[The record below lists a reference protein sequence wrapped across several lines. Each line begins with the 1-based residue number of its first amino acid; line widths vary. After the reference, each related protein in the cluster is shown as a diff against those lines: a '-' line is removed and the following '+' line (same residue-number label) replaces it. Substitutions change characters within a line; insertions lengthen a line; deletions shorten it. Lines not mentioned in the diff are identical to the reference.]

1 MRAVILRICSA
12 RLHAPPGVLP
22 RGCCSFFEN
31 IRNNGRGV
39 SSCVPSSPKLF
50 AIHMCFRVAIR
61 CARYDGGVDSLPPSS
76 VDLFERLLMTSSSS
90 KSIALSRRAVL
101 GAGGVGLAAVLSAC
115 ARTVHPPV
123 DAATSESASASP
135 SASSTLPSANK
146 SYKGKVTFD
155 NFEKNGEYV
164 PATAEKKAQNVP
176 KPLMPEKVQ
185 ELSIDGIYAL
195 IGYWISSFNYLAL
208 TGDIEPLKKTD
219 PSSEYYKEL
228 EPMVKLYETG
238 RGWIYDTSE
247 PMSVYLMTD
256 TPTQV
261 EGDRI
266 RYFWRARSLVDQNAK
281 RHLTEGDNRDKSL
294 ARAEDSQGQAMRI
307 VVEYKEGAW
316 FMSTQKDKD
325 ADKSTESAS
334 PSAS

>member
-1 MRAVILRICSA
+1 MM
-12 RLHAPPGVLP
+12 
-22 RGCCSFFEN
+22 
-31 IRNNGRGV
+31 GV
-39 SSCVPSSPKLF
+39 STHSS
-50 AIHMCFRVAIR
+50 
-61 CARYDGGVDSLPPSS
+61 SS

-90 KSIALSRRAVL
+90 KPVALSRRAVL

-123 DAATSESASASP
+123 ATAESESASASASVSP
-135 SASSTLPSANK
+135 SASPALPSANK

-176 KPLMPEKVQ
+176 KPIMPEKVQ

-208 TGDIEPLKKTD
+208 TGDIEPMKKTD
-219 PSSEYYKEL
+219 LSTDYTKEL
-228 EPMVKLYETG
+228 EPMIKLYETG

-247 PMSVYLMTD
+247 PMSVYLLTD
-256 TPTQV
+256 TPTQI

-316 FMSTQKDKD
+316 FMSTQEDKD
-325 ADKSTESAS
+325 ADKGADSAS

>member
-1 MRAVILRICSA
+1 MM
-12 RLHAPPGVLP
+12 
-22 RGCCSFFEN
+22 
-31 IRNNGRGV
+31 GV
-39 SSCVPSSPKLF
+39 STHSS
-50 AIHMCFRVAIR
+50 
-61 CARYDGGVDSLPPSS
+61 SSS

-101 GAGGVGLAAVLSAC
+101 GVGGIGLAAVVSAC
-115 ARTVHPPV
+115 ARTVHPPADV
-123 DAATSESASASP
+123 AESGSASASASASP
-135 SASSTLPSANK
+135 SASSALPPANK
-146 SYKGKVTFD
+146 SYQGKVTFD

-164 PATAEKKAQNVP
+164 PATAEQKAQNVP
-176 KPLMPEKVQ
+176 KPIMPEKVQ
-185 ELSIDGIYAL
+185 ELSVDGIYAL

-219 PSSEYYKEL
+219 PSSDYYKEL
-228 EPMVKLYETG
+228 EPMIKLYETG

-247 PMSVYLMTD
+247 PMSVYLLTD
-256 TPTQV
+256 TPTQI

-316 FMSTQKDKD
+316 FMSTQEDKD
-325 ADKSTESAS
+325 ADKGADSAS

>member
-1 MRAVILRICSA
+1 MRQLRGFFVCA
-12 RLHAPPGVLP
+12 GLFVVRL
-22 RGCCSFFEN
+22 R
-31 IRNNGRGV
+31 
-39 SSCVPSSPKLF
+39 
-50 AIHMCFRVAIR
+50 FRVAIR
-61 CARYDGGVDSLPPSS
+61 YARYDGGVDSLPLS
-76 VDLFERLLMTSSSS
+76 VDLTERLLMTSSSS
-90 KSIALSRRAVL
+90 KPVALSRRAVL
-101 GAGGVGLAAVLSAC
+101 GAGGVGLVAVLSAC

-123 DAATSESASASP
+123 DTAASDSASASASP
-135 SASSTLPSANK
+135 ALPSANK

-155 NFEKNGEYV
+155 NFEKTGEYV

-176 KPLMPEKVQ
+176 KPIMPEKVQ

-208 TGDIEPLKKTD
+208 TGDIEPMKKTD
-219 PSSEYYKEL
+219 PSTDYTKEL
-228 EPMVKLYETG
+228 EPMIKLYETG

-316 FMSTQKDKD
+316 FMSTQQDKD

>member
-1 MRAVILRICSA
+1 MRQLRGFFVCA
-12 RLHAPPGVLP
+12 GLFVVRL
-22 RGCCSFFEN
+22 R
-31 IRNNGRGV
+31 
-39 SSCVPSSPKLF
+39 
-50 AIHMCFRVAIR
+50 FRVAIR
-61 CARYDGGVDSLPPSS
+61 YARYDGGVDSLPLS
-76 VDLFERLLMTSSSS
+76 VDLTERLLMTSSSS
-90 KSIALSRRAVL
+90 KPVALSRRAVL
-101 GAGGVGLAAVLSAC
+101 GAGGVGLVAVLSAC

-123 DAATSESASASP
+123 VAESESANASASASP
-135 SASSTLPSANK
+135 SASPALPSANK

-176 KPLMPEKVQ
+176 KPIMPEKVQ
-185 ELSIDGIYAL
+185 DLSIDGIYAL

-247 PMSVYLMTD
+247 PMSVYLTTD

-266 RYFWRARSLVDQNAK
+266 LYFWRARSLVDQNAK

-294 ARAEDSQGQAMRI
+294 VGAADAQGQAMRI

>member
-1 MRAVILRICSA
+1 M
-12 RLHAPPGVLP
+12 
-22 RGCCSFFEN
+22 
-31 IRNNGRGV
+31 
-39 SSCVPSSPKLF
+39 
-50 AIHMCFRVAIR
+50 
-61 CARYDGGVDSLPPSS
+61 
-76 VDLFERLLMTSSSS
+76 
-90 KSIALSRRAVL
+90 
-101 GAGGVGLAAVLSAC
+101 
-115 ARTVHPPV
+115 
-123 DAATSESASASP
+123 
-135 SASSTLPSANK
+135 
-146 SYKGKVTFD
+146 
-155 NFEKNGEYV
+155 
-164 PATAEKKAQNVP
+164 P
-176 KPLMPEKVQ
+176 KPIMPEKVQ

-208 TGDIEPLKKTD
+208 TGDIEPMKKTD
-219 PSSEYYKEL
+219 LSTDYTKEL

-266 RYFWRARSLVDQNAK
+266 LYFWRARSLVDQNGK
-281 RHLTEGDNRDKSL
+281 RHLTEGDNRDKPIVG
-294 ARAEDSQGQAMRI
+294 AEDSQGQAMRI

-325 ADKSTESAS
+325 AGKSSDSAS

>member
-1 MRAVILRICSA
+1 MM
-12 RLHAPPGVLP
+12 
-22 RGCCSFFEN
+22 
-31 IRNNGRGV
+31 GV
-39 SSCVPSSPKLF
+39 STHS
-50 AIHMCFRVAIR
+50 
-61 CARYDGGVDSLPPSS
+61 PSS

-90 KSIALSRRAVL
+90 KPVALSRRAVL

-123 DAATSESASASP
+123 ATAESESASASASVSP
-135 SASSTLPSANK
+135 SASPALPSANK

-219 PSSEYYKEL
+219 PNSDYYKEL

>member
-1 MRAVILRICSA
+1 MCPAI
-12 RLHAPPGVLP
+12 
-22 RGCCSFFEN
+22 CCSPALY
-31 IRNNGRGV
+31 NGSKVTGA
-39 SSCVPSSPKLF
+39 L
-50 AIHMCFRVAIR
+50 R
-61 CARYDGGVDSLPPSS
+61 CARYDGGVDSLPSS

-90 KSIALSRRAVL
+90 KPIALSRRAVL
-101 GAGGVGLAAVLSAC
+101 GAGGVGLVAVLSAC

-123 DAATSESASASP
+123 DTAASDSASASASP
-135 SASSTLPSANK
+135 ALPSANK

-155 NFEKNGEYV
+155 NFEKTGEYV

-176 KPLMPEKVQ
+176 KPIMPEKVQ

-208 TGDIEPLKKTD
+208 TGDIEPLRKTD

-316 FMSTQKDKD
+316 FMSTQQDKD

>member
-1 MRAVILRICSA
+1 MM
-12 RLHAPPGVLP
+12 
-22 RGCCSFFEN
+22 
-31 IRNNGRGV
+31 GV
-39 SSCVPSSPKLF
+39 STHSS
-50 AIHMCFRVAIR
+50 
-61 CARYDGGVDSLPPSS
+61 SS

-101 GAGGVGLAAVLSAC
+101 GVGGVGLAAVLGAC
-115 ARTVHPPV
+115 ARTVHPPA
-123 DAATSESASASP
+123 DISASDSASP
-135 SASSTLPSANK
+135 SASPTLPSANK

-155 NFEKNGEYV
+155 NFEKTGEYV

-176 KPLMPEKVQ
+176 KPIMPEKVQ

-208 TGDIEPLKKTD
+208 TGDIEPMKKTD
-219 PSSEYYKEL
+219 PSTDYTKEL

-247 PMSVYLMTD
+247 PMSVYLTTD

-266 RYFWRARSLVDQNAK
+266 LYFWRARSLVDQNAK

-294 ARAEDSQGQAMRI
+294 VGAADAQGQAMRI

-316 FMSTQKDKD
+316 FMSTQQDKD
-325 ADKSTESAS
+325 ADKSSNSAS
-334 PSAS
+334 ASAS

>member
-1 MRAVILRICSA
+1 MM
-12 RLHAPPGVLP
+12 
-22 RGCCSFFEN
+22 
-31 IRNNGRGV
+31 GV
-39 SSCVPSSPKLF
+39 STHSPHPLPSP
-50 AIHMCFRVAIR
+50 
-61 CARYDGGVDSLPPSS
+61 
-76 VDLFERLLMTSSSS
+76 VDLTERLLMTSSSS
-90 KSIALSRRAVL
+90 KPVALSRRAVL

-123 DAATSESASASP
+123 DIAEAESASASASP
-135 SASSTLPSANK
+135 SASPALPSANK
-146 SYKGKVTFD
+146 SYQGKVTFD
-155 NFEKNGEYV
+155 NFEKTGEYV

-176 KPLMPEKVQ
+176 KPIMPEKVQ

-195 IGYWISSFNYLAL
+195 VGYWISSFNYLAL
-208 TGDIEPLKKTD
+208 TGDIEPLKKTN
-219 PSSEYYKEL
+219 PSADYTKEL

-247 PMSVYLMTD
+247 PMSVYLTTD

-266 RYFWRARSLVDQNAK
+266 LYFWRARSLVDQNAK

-294 ARAEDSQGQAMRI
+294 VGAEDSQGQATRI

-316 FMSTQKDKD
+316 FMSTQQDKD

>member
-1 MRAVILRICSA
+1 MM
-12 RLHAPPGVLP
+12 GVLTHSP
-22 RGCCSFFEN
+22 HPL
-31 IRNNGRGV
+31 
-39 SSCVPSSPKLF
+39 PSP
-50 AIHMCFRVAIR
+50 I
-61 CARYDGGVDSLPPSS
+61 
-76 VDLFERLLMTSSSS
+76 DLTERLLMTSSSS
-90 KSIALSRRAVL
+90 KPVALSRRAVL

-123 DAATSESASASP
+123 DTAASDSASDSASP
-135 SASSTLPSANK
+135 SASPALPSANK
-146 SYKGKVTFD
+146 SYQGKVTFD
-155 NFEKNGEYV
+155 NFEKTGEYV
-164 PATAEKKAQNVP
+164 PATAEMKAQNVP
-176 KPLMPEKVQ
+176 KPIMPEKVQ

-208 TGDIEPLKKTD
+208 TGDIEPLKKTN
-219 PSSEYYKEL
+219 PSADYSQEL

-247 PMSVYLMTD
+247 PMSVYLTTD
-256 TPTQV
+256 TPTQI

-266 RYFWRARSLVDQNAK
+266 LYFWRARSLVDQNAK

-294 ARAEDSQGQAMRI
+294 VGAEDSQGQATRI

-316 FMSTQKDKD
+316 FMSTQQDKD

-334 PSAS
+334 ASAS

>member
-1 MRAVILRICSA
+1 MM
-12 RLHAPPGVLP
+12 
-22 RGCCSFFEN
+22 
-31 IRNNGRGV
+31 GV
-39 SSCVPSSPKLF
+39 STHSS
-50 AIHMCFRVAIR
+50 
-61 CARYDGGVDSLPPSS
+61 SSS

-101 GAGGVGLAAVLSAC
+101 GVGGIGLAAVVSAC
-115 ARTVHPPV
+115 ARTVHPPADV
-123 DAATSESASASP
+123 AESGSASASASASP
-135 SASSTLPSANK
+135 SASSALPPANK

-176 KPLMPEKVQ
+176 KPIMPEKVQ

-208 TGDIEPLKKTD
+208 TGDIEPMKKTD
-219 PSSEYYKEL
+219 LSTDYTKEL
-228 EPMVKLYETG
+228 EPMIKLYETG

-247 PMSVYLMTD
+247 PMSVYLLTD
-256 TPTQV
+256 TPTQI

-316 FMSTQKDKD
+316 FMSTQEDKD
-325 ADKSTESAS
+325 ADKGADSAS

>member
-1 MRAVILRICSA
+1 MM
-12 RLHAPPGVLP
+12 
-22 RGCCSFFEN
+22 
-31 IRNNGRGV
+31 GV
-39 SSCVPSSPKLF
+39 STHSPL
-50 AIHMCFRVAIR
+50 
-61 CARYDGGVDSLPPSS
+61 S
-76 VDLFERLLMTSSSS
+76 VDLTERLLMTSSSS
-90 KSIALSRRAVL
+90 KPVALSRRAVL

-123 DAATSESASASP
+123 DTAASESASASA
-135 SASSTLPSANK
+135 SASPTLPSANK
-146 SYKGKVTFD
+146 SYQGKVTFD

-176 KPLMPEKVQ
+176 KPIMPEKVQ

-208 TGDIEPLKKTD
+208 TGDIEPMKKTD
-219 PSSEYYKEL
+219 LSTDYTKEL
-228 EPMVKLYETG
+228 EPMIKLYETG

-247 PMSVYLMTD
+247 PMSVYLLTD
-256 TPTQV
+256 TPTQI

-316 FMSTQKDKD
+316 FMSTQEDKD
-325 ADKSTESAS
+325 ADKGADSAS

>member
-1 MRAVILRICSA
+1 MM
-12 RLHAPPGVLP
+12 
-22 RGCCSFFEN
+22 
-31 IRNNGRGV
+31 GV
-39 SSCVPSSPKLF
+39 STHSPHPLPSP
-50 AIHMCFRVAIR
+50 
-61 CARYDGGVDSLPPSS
+61 
-76 VDLFERLLMTSSSS
+76 VDLTERLLMTSSSS
-90 KSIALSRRAVL
+90 KPVALSRRAVL

-123 DAATSESASASP
+123 DTAASESASASASP
-135 SASSTLPSANK
+135 SASPALPSANK
-146 SYKGKVTFD
+146 SYQGKVTFD
-155 NFEKNGEYV
+155 NFEKTGEYV
-164 PATAEKKAQNVP
+164 PATAEMKAQNVP
-176 KPLMPEKVQ
+176 KPIMPEKVQ

-208 TGDIEPLKKTD
+208 TGDIEPLKKTN
-219 PSSEYYKEL
+219 PSADYTKEL

-247 PMSVYLMTD
+247 PMSVYLTTD

-266 RYFWRARSLVDQNAK
+266 LYFWRARSLVDQNAK

-294 ARAEDSQGQAMRI
+294 VGAEDSQGQAMRI

-316 FMSTQKDKD
+316 FMSTQQDKD
-325 ADKSTESAS
+325 ADKSAESAS
-334 PSAS
+334 ASAS

>member
-1 MRAVILRICSA
+1 MRQLRGVFVCA
-12 RLHAPPGVLP
+12 RLFVVRL
-22 RGCCSFFEN
+22 R
-31 IRNNGRGV
+31 
-39 SSCVPSSPKLF
+39 
-50 AIHMCFRVAIR
+50 FRVAIR
-61 CARYDGGVDSLPPSS
+61 YARYDGGVDSLPLS
-76 VDLFERLLMTSSSS
+76 VDLTERLLMTSSSS
-90 KSIALSRRAVL
+90 KPVALSRRAVL

-123 DAATSESASASP
+123 VAESESANASASASP
-135 SASSTLPSANK
+135 SASPTLPSANK

-164 PATAEKKAQNVP
+164 PATAETKAQNVP
-176 KPLMPEKVQ
+176 KPIMPEKVQ
-185 ELSIDGIYAL
+185 DLSIDGIYAL

-208 TGDIEPLKKTD
+208 TGDIEPMKKTD

-247 PMSVYLMTD
+247 PMSVYLTTD
-256 TPTQV
+256 TPTQI

-266 RYFWRARSLVDQNAK
+266 LYFWRARSLVDQNGK

-294 ARAEDSQGQAMRI
+294 VGAADAQGQAMRI

>member
-1 MRAVILRICSA
+1 MTS
-12 RLHAPPGVLP
+12 
-22 RGCCSFFEN
+22 
-31 IRNNGRGV
+31 
-39 SSCVPSSPKLF
+39 PSSKP
-50 AIHMCFRVAIR
+50 V
-61 CARYDGGVDSLPPSS
+61 
-76 VDLFERLLMTSSSS
+76 
-90 KSIALSRRAVL
+90 ALSRRAVL

-146 SYKGKVTFD
+146 SYQGKVTFD
-155 NFEKNGEYV
+155 NFEK
-164 PATAEKKAQNVP
+164 
-176 KPLMPEKVQ
+176 
-185 ELSIDGIYAL
+185 
-195 IGYWISSFNYLAL
+195 
-208 TGDIEPLKKTD
+208 
-219 PSSEYYKEL
+219 
-228 EPMVKLYETG
+228 
-238 RGWIYDTSE
+238 YDTSE
-247 PMSVYLMTD
+247 PMSVYLLTD

-325 ADKSTESAS
+325 AGKSSGSAS
-334 PSAS
+334 TSAS

>member
-1 MRAVILRICSA
+1 MTS
-12 RLHAPPGVLP
+12 
-22 RGCCSFFEN
+22 
-31 IRNNGRGV
+31 
-39 SSCVPSSPKLF
+39 PSSKP
-50 AIHMCFRVAIR
+50 V
-61 CARYDGGVDSLPPSS
+61 
-76 VDLFERLLMTSSSS
+76 
-90 KSIALSRRAVL
+90 ALSRRAVL

-146 SYKGKVTFD
+146 SYQGKVTFD
-155 NFEKNGEYV
+155 NFE
-164 PATAEKKAQNVP
+164 NVP
-176 KPLMPEKVQ
+176 KPIMPEKVQ

-247 PMSVYLMTD
+247 PMSVYLLTD

-325 ADKSTESAS
+325 AGKSSGSAS
-334 PSAS
+334 TSAS

>member
-1 MRAVILRICSA
+1 MRQLRGFFVCA
-12 RLHAPPGVLP
+12 GLFVVRL
-22 RGCCSFFEN
+22 R
-31 IRNNGRGV
+31 
-39 SSCVPSSPKLF
+39 
-50 AIHMCFRVAIR
+50 FRVAIR
-61 CARYDGGVDSLPPSS
+61 YARYDGGVDSLPLS
-76 VDLFERLLMTSSSS
+76 VDFTERLLMTSSSS
-90 KSIALSRRAVL
+90 KPVALSRRAVL
-101 GAGGVGLAAVLSAC
+101 GAGGVGLVAVLSAC

-123 DAATSESASASP
+123 VAESESANASASASP
-135 SASSTLPSANK
+135 SASPALPSANK

-176 KPLMPEKVQ
+176 KPIMPEKVQ
-185 ELSIDGIYAL
+185 DLSIDGIYAL

-247 PMSVYLMTD
+247 PMSVYLTTD
-256 TPTQV
+256 TPTQI

-266 RYFWRARSLVDQNAK
+266 LYFWRARSLVDQNGK

-294 ARAEDSQGQAMRI
+294 VGAADAQGQAMRI

>member
-1 MRAVILRICSA
+1 MM
-12 RLHAPPGVLP
+12 
-22 RGCCSFFEN
+22 
-31 IRNNGRGV
+31 GV
-39 SSCVPSSPKLF
+39 STHSPL
-50 AIHMCFRVAIR
+50 
-61 CARYDGGVDSLPPSS
+61 S
-76 VDLFERLLMTSSSS
+76 VDLTERLLMTSSSS
-90 KSIALSRRAVL
+90 KPVALSRRAVL

-123 DAATSESASASP
+123 DTAASESASASP
-135 SASSTLPSANK
+135 SASPALPSANK

-176 KPLMPEKVQ
+176 KPIMPEKVQ

-208 TGDIEPLKKTD
+208 TGDIEPMKKTD
-219 PSSEYYKEL
+219 LSTDYTKEL
-228 EPMVKLYETG
+228 EPMIKLYETG

-247 PMSVYLMTD
+247 PMSVYLLTD
-256 TPTQV
+256 TPTQI

-266 RYFWRARSLVDQNAK
+266 LYFWRARSLVDQNAQ
-281 RHLTEGDNRDKSL
+281 RHLTEGDNRDKAL
-294 ARAEDSQGQAMRI
+294 TGAEDSQGQAMRI

-325 ADKSTESAS
+325 GDKSTESAS

>member
-1 MRAVILRICSA
+1 MM
-12 RLHAPPGVLP
+12 
-22 RGCCSFFEN
+22 
-31 IRNNGRGV
+31 GV
-39 SSCVPSSPKLF
+39 STHS
-50 AIHMCFRVAIR
+50 
-61 CARYDGGVDSLPPSS
+61 PSS

-90 KSIALSRRAVL
+90 KPVALSRRAVL

-123 DAATSESASASP
+123 DATTSDAASASASASP
-135 SASSTLPSANK
+135 SASPALPSANK
-146 SYKGKVTFD
+146 SYQGKVTFD

-176 KPLMPEKVQ
+176 KPIMPEKVQ

-208 TGDIEPLKKTD
+208 TGDIEPLRKTD

-256 TPTQV
+256 TPTQI

-316 FMSTQKDKD
+316 FMSTQEDKD
-325 ADKSTESAS
+325 AGKSSGSAS

>member
-1 MRAVILRICSA
+1 MM
-12 RLHAPPGVLP
+12 
-22 RGCCSFFEN
+22 
-31 IRNNGRGV
+31 GV
-39 SSCVPSSPKLF
+39 STHSPHPLPSP
-50 AIHMCFRVAIR
+50 
-61 CARYDGGVDSLPPSS
+61 
-76 VDLFERLLMTSSSS
+76 VDLTERLLMTSSSS
-90 KSIALSRRAVL
+90 KPVALSRRAVL

-115 ARTVHPPV
+115 ARTVHPPA
-123 DAATSESASASP
+123 DIAASDSASP
-135 SASSTLPSANK
+135 SASSALPSANK

-155 NFEKNGEYV
+155 NFEKTGEYV

-176 KPLMPEKVQ
+176 KPIMPEKVQ

-208 TGDIEPLKKTD
+208 TGDIEPMKKTD
-219 PSSEYYKEL
+219 LSTDYTKEL

-247 PMSVYLMTD
+247 PMSVYLLTD

-266 RYFWRARSLVDQNAK
+266 LYFWRARSLVDQNAK

-294 ARAEDSQGQAMRI
+294 VGAEDSQGQAMRI

-325 ADKSTESAS
+325 ADKSAESAS

>member
-1 MRAVILRICSA
+1 MM
-12 RLHAPPGVLP
+12 
-22 RGCCSFFEN
+22 
-31 IRNNGRGV
+31 GV
-39 SSCVPSSPKLF
+39 STHSPHPLPSP
-50 AIHMCFRVAIR
+50 
-61 CARYDGGVDSLPPSS
+61 
-76 VDLFERLLMTSSSS
+76 VDLTERLLMTSSSS
-90 KSIALSRRAVL
+90 KPVALSRRAVL

-123 DAATSESASASP
+123 DAAASESASASVSP
-135 SASSTLPSANK
+135 SASPALPSANK
-146 SYKGKVTFD
+146 SYQGKVTFD
-155 NFEKNGEYV
+155 NFEKTGEYV

-176 KPLMPEKVQ
+176 KPIMPEKVQ

-195 IGYWISSFNYLAL
+195 VGYWISSFNYLAL
-208 TGDIEPLKKTD
+208 TGDIEPLKKTN
-219 PSSEYYKEL
+219 PSADYTKEL

-247 PMSVYLMTD
+247 PMSVYLTTD

-266 RYFWRARSLVDQNAK
+266 LYFWRARSLVDQNAK

-294 ARAEDSQGQAMRI
+294 VGAEDSQGQATRI

-316 FMSTQKDKD
+316 FMSTQQDKD

>member
-1 MRAVILRICSA
+1 MM
-12 RLHAPPGVLP
+12 
-22 RGCCSFFEN
+22 
-31 IRNNGRGV
+31 GV
-39 SSCVPSSPKLF
+39 STHSPHPLPSP
-50 AIHMCFRVAIR
+50 
-61 CARYDGGVDSLPPSS
+61 
-76 VDLFERLLMTSSSS
+76 VDLTERLLMTSSSS
-90 KSIALSRRAVL
+90 KPVALSRRAVL

-123 DAATSESASASP
+123 DTAASESASASASP
-135 SASSTLPSANK
+135 SASPALPSANK
-146 SYKGKVTFD
+146 SYQGKVTFD
-155 NFEKNGEYV
+155 NFEKTGEYV
-164 PATAEKKAQNVP
+164 PATAEMKAQNVP
-176 KPLMPEKVQ
+176 KPIMPEKVQ

-208 TGDIEPLKKTD
+208 TGDIEPLKKTN
-219 PSSEYYKEL
+219 PSADYTKEL

-247 PMSVYLMTD
+247 PMSVYLTTD

-266 RYFWRARSLVDQNAK
+266 LYFWRARSLVDQNAK

-294 ARAEDSQGQAMRI
+294 VGAEDSQGQAMRI

-316 FMSTQKDKD
+316 FMSTQQDKD

>member
-1 MRAVILRICSA
+1 MM
-12 RLHAPPGVLP
+12 
-22 RGCCSFFEN
+22 
-31 IRNNGRGV
+31 GV
-39 SSCVPSSPKLF
+39 STHSS
-50 AIHMCFRVAIR
+50 
-61 CARYDGGVDSLPPSS
+61 SSS

-101 GAGGVGLAAVLSAC
+101 GVGGIGLAAVVSAC
-115 ARTVHPPV
+115 ARTVHPPADV
-123 DAATSESASASP
+123 AESGSASASASASP
-135 SASSTLPSANK
+135 SASSALPPANK

-155 NFEKNGEYV
+155 NFETNGEYV

-176 KPLMPEKVQ
+176 KPIMPEKVQ

-208 TGDIEPLKKTD
+208 TGDIEPMKKTD
-219 PSSEYYKEL
+219 LSTDYTKEL
-228 EPMVKLYETG
+228 EPMIKLYETG

-247 PMSVYLMTD
+247 PMSVYLLTD
-256 TPTQV
+256 TPTQI

-316 FMSTQKDKD
+316 FMSTQEDKD
-325 ADKSTESAS
+325 ADKGADSAS

>member
-1 MRAVILRICSA
+1 MRLRFTVAV
-12 RLHAPPGVLP
+12 
-22 RGCCSFFEN
+22 
-31 IRNNGRGV
+31 
-39 SSCVPSSPKLF
+39 
-50 AIHMCFRVAIR
+50 R
-61 CARYDGGVDSLPPSS
+61 CARYDGGVDSLPSS
-76 VDLFERLLMTSSSS
+76 VDLTERLLMTSSSS
-90 KSIALSRRAVL
+90 KPVALSRRAVL
-101 GAGGVGLAAVLSAC
+101 GVGGVGLAAVLSAC

-123 DAATSESASASP
+123 DTAASDSASASASP
-135 SASSTLPSANK
+135 TLPSANK

-155 NFEKNGEYV
+155 NFEKTGEYV

-176 KPLMPEKVQ
+176 KPIMPEKVQ

-208 TGDIEPLKKTD
+208 TGDIEPMKKTD
-219 PSSEYYKEL
+219 LSTDYTKEL

-256 TPTQV
+256 TPTQI

-266 RYFWRARSLVDQNAK
+266 LYFWRARSLVDQNAK
-281 RHLTEGDNRDKSL
+281 RHLTEGDNRDKAL
-294 ARAEDSQGQAMRI
+294 VGAEDSQGQAMRI

-316 FMSTQKDKD
+316 FMSTQQDKD
-325 ADKSTESAS
+325 ADKSTGSAS

>member
-1 MRAVILRICSA
+1 MRPAI
-12 RLHAPPGVLP
+12 
-22 RGCCSFFEN
+22 CCSPALYN
-31 IRNNGRGV
+31 DSKGTGA
-39 SSCVPSSPKLF
+39 L
-50 AIHMCFRVAIR
+50 R
-61 CARYDGGVDSLPPSS
+61 CARYDGGVDSLPSP

-90 KSIALSRRAVL
+90 KPVALSRRAVL
-101 GAGGVGLAAVLSAC
+101 GVGGVGLAAVLSAC

-123 DAATSESASASP
+123 DTAASESASASP
-135 SASSTLPSANK
+135 SASPALPSANK

-208 TGDIEPLKKTD
+208 TGDIEPMKKTD
-219 PSSEYYKEL
+219 LSTDYTKEL

-247 PMSVYLMTD
+247 PMSVYLLTD

-266 RYFWRARSLVDQNAK
+266 LYYWRARSLVDQNGK
-281 RHLTEGDNRDKSL
+281 RHLTEGDNRDKPIVG
-294 ARAEDSQGQAMRI
+294 AEDSQGQAMRI
-307 VVEYKEGAW
+307 VVEYREGAW

-325 ADKSTESAS
+325 AGKSSESAS

>member
-1 MRAVILRICSA
+1 
-12 RLHAPPGVLP
+12 
-22 RGCCSFFEN
+22 
-31 IRNNGRGV
+31 
-39 SSCVPSSPKLF
+39 
-50 AIHMCFRVAIR
+50 
-61 CARYDGGVDSLPPSS
+61 
-76 VDLFERLLMTSSSS
+76 MTSSSS
-90 KSIALSRRAVL
+90 KPVALSRRAVL
-101 GAGGVGLAAVLSAC
+101 GVGGVGLAAVLGAC
-115 ARTVHPPV
+115 ARTVHPPADV
-123 DAATSESASASP
+123 AESGSASASASP
-135 SASSTLPSANK
+135 SASSALPPANK
-146 SYKGKVTFD
+146 SYQGKVTFD

-176 KPLMPEKVQ
+176 KPIMPEKVQ
-185 ELSIDGIYAL
+185 ELSLDGIYAL

-219 PSSEYYKEL
+219 PSSDYYKEL

-266 RYFWRARSLVDQNAK
+266 LYYWRARSLVDQNGK

-294 ARAEDSQGQAMRI
+294 VGAEDSQGQAMRI

-325 ADKSTESAS
+325 AGKSSDSAS
-334 PSAS
+334 TSAS

>member
-1 MRAVILRICSA
+1 MM
-12 RLHAPPGVLP
+12 
-22 RGCCSFFEN
+22 
-31 IRNNGRGV
+31 GV
-39 SSCVPSSPKLF
+39 STHSPHPLPSP
-50 AIHMCFRVAIR
+50 
-61 CARYDGGVDSLPPSS
+61 
-76 VDLFERLLMTSSSS
+76 VDLTERLLMTSSSS
-90 KSIALSRRAVL
+90 KPVALSRRAVL

-123 DAATSESASASP
+123 DTAASESASASASP
-135 SASSTLPSANK
+135 SASPALPSANK
-146 SYKGKVTFD
+146 SYQGKVTFD
-155 NFEKNGEYV
+155 NFEKTGEYV

-176 KPLMPEKVQ
+176 KPIMPEKVQ

-195 IGYWISSFNYLAL
+195 VGYWISSFNYLAL
-208 TGDIEPLKKTD
+208 TGDIEPLKKTN
-219 PSSEYYKEL
+219 PSADYTKEL

-247 PMSVYLMTD
+247 PMSVYLTTD

-266 RYFWRARSLVDQNAK
+266 LYFWRARSLVDQNAK

-294 ARAEDSQGQAMRI
+294 VGAEDSQGQAMRI

-316 FMSTQKDKD
+316 FMSTQQDKD

-334 PSAS
+334 ASAS

>member
-1 MRAVILRICSA
+1 MM
-12 RLHAPPGVLP
+12 
-22 RGCCSFFEN
+22 
-31 IRNNGRGV
+31 GV
-39 SSCVPSSPKLF
+39 STHSS
-50 AIHMCFRVAIR
+50 
-61 CARYDGGVDSLPPSS
+61 PSS
-76 VDLFERLLMTSSSS
+76 VDLTERLLMTSSSF
-90 KSIALSRRAVL
+90 KPVALSRRAVL

-123 DAATSESASASP
+123 VAESESANASASASP
-135 SASSTLPSANK
+135 SASPALPSANK

-176 KPLMPEKVQ
+176 KPIMPEKVQ

-195 IGYWISSFNYLAL
+195 IGYWISSFNYLA
-208 TGDIEPLKKTD
+208 
-219 PSSEYYKEL
+219 
-228 EPMVKLYETG
+228 
-238 RGWIYDTSE
+238 E
-247 PMSVYLMTD
+247 PMSVYLTTD
-256 TPTQV
+256 TPTQI

-266 RYFWRARSLVDQNAK
+266 LYFWRARSLVDQNGK

-294 ARAEDSQGQAMRI
+294 VGAADAQGQAMRI

>member
-1 MRAVILRICSA
+1 MM
-12 RLHAPPGVLP
+12 
-22 RGCCSFFEN
+22 
-31 IRNNGRGV
+31 GV
-39 SSCVPSSPKLF
+39 STHS
-50 AIHMCFRVAIR
+50 
-61 CARYDGGVDSLPPSS
+61 SLP
-76 VDLFERLLMTSSSS
+76 VDLTERLLMTSSSS
-90 KSIALSRRAVL
+90 KPVALSRRAVL

-123 DAATSESASASP
+123 DTAASDSASASASP
-135 SASSTLPSANK
+135 ALPSANK

-176 KPLMPEKVQ
+176 KPIMPEKVQ

-208 TGDIEPLKKTD
+208 TGDIEPMKKTD
-219 PSSEYYKEL
+219 PSTDYTKEL

-247 PMSVYLMTD
+247 PMSVYLLTD
-256 TPTQV
+256 TPTQI

-266 RYFWRARSLVDQNAK
+266 LYFWRARSLVDQNAK

-294 ARAEDSQGQAMRI
+294 VGAADSQGQAMRI

-316 FMSTQKDKD
+316 FMSTQQDKD
-325 ADKSTESAS
+325 ADKSSNSAS
-334 PSAS
+334 ASAS

>member
-1 MRAVILRICSA
+1 MM
-12 RLHAPPGVLP
+12 
-22 RGCCSFFEN
+22 
-31 IRNNGRGV
+31 GV
-39 SSCVPSSPKLF
+39 STHS
-50 AIHMCFRVAIR
+50 
-61 CARYDGGVDSLPPSS
+61 PSS
-76 VDLFERLLMTSSSS
+76 VDLPERLLMTSSSS
-90 KSIALSRRAVL
+90 KPVALSRRAVL
-101 GAGGVGLAAVLSAC
+101 GAGGVGLAAALSAC

-123 DAATSESASASP
+123 DTAASESASASA
-135 SASSTLPSANK
+135 SASPTLPSANK
-146 SYKGKVTFD
+146 SYQGKVTFD

-176 KPLMPEKVQ
+176 KPIMPEKVQ

-247 PMSVYLMTD
+247 PMSVYLLTD

-325 ADKSTESAS
+325 ADKSSDSAS

>member
-1 MRAVILRICSA
+1 MM
-12 RLHAPPGVLP
+12 
-22 RGCCSFFEN
+22 
-31 IRNNGRGV
+31 GV
-39 SSCVPSSPKLF
+39 STHSS
-50 AIHMCFRVAIR
+50 
-61 CARYDGGVDSLPPSS
+61 PSS
-76 VDLFERLLMTSSSS
+76 VDLTERLLMTSSSF
-90 KSIALSRRAVL
+90 KPVALSRRAVL

-123 DAATSESASASP
+123 VAESESANASASASP
-135 SASSTLPSANK
+135 SASPALPSANK

-176 KPLMPEKVQ
+176 KPIMPEKVQ

-247 PMSVYLMTD
+247 PMSVYLTTD
-256 TPTQV
+256 TPTQI

-266 RYFWRARSLVDQNAK
+266 LYFWRARSLVDQNGK

-294 ARAEDSQGQAMRI
+294 VGAADAQGQAIRI
-307 VVEYKEGAW
+307 VVEYREGAW

>member
-1 MRAVILRICSA
+1 
-12 RLHAPPGVLP
+12 
-22 RGCCSFFEN
+22 
-31 IRNNGRGV
+31 
-39 SSCVPSSPKLF
+39 
-50 AIHMCFRVAIR
+50 
-61 CARYDGGVDSLPPSS
+61 
-76 VDLFERLLMTSSSS
+76 MTSSSS

-101 GAGGVGLAAVLSAC
+101 GVGGVGLAAVVSAC
-115 ARTVHPPV
+115 ARTVHPPADV
-123 DAATSESASASP
+123 AESGSASASASL
-135 SASSTLPSANK
+135 SASPALPPANK

-176 KPLMPEKVQ
+176 KPIMPEKVQ

-208 TGDIEPLKKTD
+208 TGDIEPMKKTD
-219 PSSEYYKEL
+219 LSTDYTKEL

-247 PMSVYLMTD
+247 PMSVYLLTD
-256 TPTQV
+256 TPTQI

-294 ARAEDSQGQAMRI
+294 VGAEDSQGQAMRI

-325 ADKSTESAS
+325 ADKSSDSAS

>member
-1 MRAVILRICSA
+1 MM
-12 RLHAPPGVLP
+12 
-22 RGCCSFFEN
+22 
-31 IRNNGRGV
+31 GV
-39 SSCVPSSPKLF
+39 STHSS
-50 AIHMCFRVAIR
+50 
-61 CARYDGGVDSLPPSS
+61 SSS

-101 GAGGVGLAAVLSAC
+101 GVGGIGLAAVVSAC
-115 ARTVHPPV
+115 ARTVHPPADV
-123 DAATSESASASP
+123 AESGSASASASASP
-135 SASSTLPSANK
+135 SASSALPPANK
-146 SYKGKVTFD
+146 SYQGKVTFD

-164 PATAEKKAQNVP
+164 PATAEQKAQNVP
-176 KPLMPEKVQ
+176 KPIMPEKVQ

-208 TGDIEPLKKTD
+208 TGDIEPMKKTD
-219 PSSEYYKEL
+219 PSTDYTKEL
-228 EPMVKLYETG
+228 EPMIKLYETG

-247 PMSVYLMTD
+247 PMSVYLLTD
-256 TPTQV
+256 TPTQI

-266 RYFWRARSLVDQNAK
+266 LYFWRARSLVDQNAK

-294 ARAEDSQGQAMRI
+294 ARAEDSQGQTMRI

-325 ADKSTESAS
+325 GDNSTESAS

>member
-1 MRAVILRICSA
+1 MRQLRGVFVCA
-12 RLHAPPGVLP
+12 RLFVVRL
-22 RGCCSFFEN
+22 R
-31 IRNNGRGV
+31 
-39 SSCVPSSPKLF
+39 
-50 AIHMCFRVAIR
+50 FRVAIR
-61 CARYDGGVDSLPPSS
+61 YARYDGGVDSLPLS
-76 VDLFERLLMTSSSS
+76 VDLTERLLMTSSSS
-90 KSIALSRRAVL
+90 KPVALSRRAVL